1 MNKNHISNSEQRCD
15 FALYLLIIIDKTII
29 KANAIIVTN
38 TKKNNYN
45 KKSQNK
51 YGDLYEHFL
60 VKSFK

>member
-1 MNKNHISNSEQRCD
+1 MQI
-15 FALYLLIIIDKTII
+15 AII
-29 KANAIIVTN
+29 KAEAMIVTD

>member
-1 MNKNHISNSEQRCD
+1 MIL
-15 FALYLLIIIDKTII
+15 LYLLIIIDKTII

-51 YGDLYEHFL
+51 YGDLYEDFL
-60 VKSFK
+60 VKSIK

>member
-1 MNKNHISNSEQRCD
+1 MQI
-15 FALYLLIIIDKTII
+15 AII
-29 KANAIIVTN
+29 KAEAMIVID

-51 YGDLYEHFL
+51 YGDLYERFL